1 MFSRLILPVRVGG
14 NAFSRC
20 SNKVKSVRLFSVKD
34 ERAAR
39 RGKVLTQNQ
48 GKGVFGF
55 TGIAI
60 LSTTAAVG
68 YAIYDISNNPTG
80 TLGSIYKDS
89 ALDKAIK
96 WVYAQTFEQVF
107 KPSSDKLLPDWGSL
121 PFYEGVPPGQPCPP
135 LVVIDLEK
143 TLIGS
148 TYDSKHGWRH
158 VKRPGLDKLLRDLG
172 PYYEIVIFSENDIGA
187 ATDIFMAIDPE
198 NRCHKFGSNAGELRG
213 HTILKRLDLMNRD
226 LSKIILIDDDPAA
239 AALFPRN
246 TLYVKPYDIDDK
258 NDTVLIDLVPLLQAF
273 VHEEVRD
280 VRDAIDNLGT
290 HEAEEAAIE
299 YQMRLSKKKKE
310 DAMRKHQGLG
320 RLIRGSYKGDLE
332 MGEDVFIQ
340 SSVLSPSQIVGG
352 VSGGDLDHPMLAS
365 TKPSGHIDPKT
376 GKVVVRPQGT
386 KKKGALFSY
395 LDQMDK
401 EQEEENR
408 TRMEEMNRIHM
419 ERQMRKNQGG
429 N

>member
-1 MFSRLILPVRVGG
+1 MLSRLLPVRIGG
-14 NAFSRC
+14 NTFTRY
-20 SNKVKSVRLFSVKD
+20 SNKVKNVRLFSVKD

-48 GKGVFGF
+48 GRGVFGF
-55 TGIAI
+55 TGISI
-60 LSTTAAVG
+60 LLTTGAVG
-68 YAIYDISNNPTG
+68 YAIYDISNNPSG
-80 TLGSIYKDS
+80 ALNTLFKDS
-89 ALDKAIK
+89 ALDNALK
-96 WVYAQTFEQVF
+96 WIYAQTFEQVF

-121 PFYEGVPPGQPCPP
+121 PFYEGLPPGQPCPP
-135 LVVIDLEK
+135 LLVIDLEK

-158 VKRPGLDKLLRDLG
+158 VKRPGLDKLLHDVG
-172 PYYEIVIFSENDIGA
+172 PYYEIAIFSENDLGA
-187 ATDIFMAIDPE
+187 AGDIFMAIDPE
-198 NRCHKFGSNAGELRG
+198 NRCHKFGSSSGELRG

-226 LSKIILIDDDPAA
+226 ISKIILIDDDPEAA
-239 AALFPRN
+239 QLFPRN
-246 TLYVKPYDIDDK
+246 TLFVRPYDNINDK
-258 NDTVLIDLVPLLQAF
+258 NDSVLFDLIPLLQAF

-280 VRDAIDNLGT
+280 LRDGIDNLGT

-310 DAMRKHQGLG
+310 EAMKKHQGLG
-320 RLIRGSYKGDLE
+320 RLIRGDYKGDSE

-340 SSVLSPSQIVGG
+340 SSILSPSQIVGG
-352 VSGGDLDHPMLAS
+352 ASGGGVDHPMLAS
-365 TKPSGHIDPKT
+365 AKPTGHIDPKT
-376 GKVVVRPQGT
+376 GKVEVRPQGT

-408 TRMEEMNRIHM
+408 RRMEEMNRIHM
-419 ERQMRKNQGG
+419 ERQMRKNQGE